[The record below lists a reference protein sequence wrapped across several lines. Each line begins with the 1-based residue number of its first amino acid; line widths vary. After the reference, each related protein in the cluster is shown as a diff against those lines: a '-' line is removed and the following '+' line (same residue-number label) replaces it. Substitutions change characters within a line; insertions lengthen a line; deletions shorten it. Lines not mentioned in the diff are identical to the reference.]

1 MKVYNISIKLLQRAV
16 DLDDL
21 STVDDLVRY
30 TNSAVDVR
38 TVLGQI
44 RTFWRQLGWPDPET
58 SYVFISRILDDA
70 CRAAVFYAERM
81 GEKAEEEEENEEE
94 ELFDDSGGEDVD
106 EDKKR
111 TKKKTPRRD
120 KDEEEIVH
128 FTRGQC
134 LAVNNIDFVLKVR
147 ETKCLLNYMYV
158 TRGVLNFP
166 S

>member
-1 MKVYNISIKLLQRAV
+1 MLQRAV

-38 TVLGQI
+38 TVMGQI

-81 GEKAEEEEENEEE
+81 GEKAEEEEQENEEE

-106 EDKKR
+106 EEKKR
-111 TKKKTPRRD
+111 TKKKAPRRD

-147 ETKCLLNYMYV
+147 ETKCLLNYRYV
-158 TRGVLNFP
+158 TRGVFNFP